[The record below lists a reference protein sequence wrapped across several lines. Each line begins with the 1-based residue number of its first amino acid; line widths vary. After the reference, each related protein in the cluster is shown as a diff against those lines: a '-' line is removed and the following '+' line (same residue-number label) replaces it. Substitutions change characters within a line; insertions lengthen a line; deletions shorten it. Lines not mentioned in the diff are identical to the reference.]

1 MKQMEIAAA
10 PIWAR
15 GSADPAFFAREQ
27 AQLGKLWT
35 LLGLTTDIPRDGDWF
50 RASLGGRS
58 VFVQRFGDTLRGFE
72 NVCKHRF
79 YPLRTADRGNGP
91 IRCGFHHWQ
100 YNKDGLAVGIPKC
113 QEMFGVTPRELNARL
128 TSIEIATCGIL
139 IFGRFACPEHRETL
153 EDYLADGFPI
163 LRAMWSLQRAPY
175 AASTT
180 IAANWKFG
188 LHISLDDYHLVA
200 VHPGTF
206 GKNGYLGTDSVR
218 YFRFGMHS
226 AYFHGAD
233 ENALADTVNACRQG
247 CYQPP
252 DYRIFQFFPNL
263 VAAHF
268 EAARNWFVL
277 IQQYVP
283 LASDRTL
290 LRSWYCLAP
299 FQPVDRGVAH
309 RLLRIA
315 AAPWLPLIVPF
326 YMRRITNEDNAVCE
340 RMQPQARHM
349 RGPILG
355 RHEERIGWFED
366 SYAQALGEPAYS
378 VGEEHT

>member
-1 MKQMEIAAA
+1 VEIADN

-15 GSADPAFFAREQ
+15 GSADPAFFEKEQ

-72 NVCKHRF
+72 NVCAHRF

-128 TSIEIATCGIL
+128 TPIEIATCGIL
-139 IFGRFACPEHRETL
+139 IFGRFVSPEHRETL

-163 LRAMWSLQRAPY
+163 LQAMWRLQRAPY
-175 AASTT
+175 AISTS

-200 VHPGTF
+200 VHPSTF
-206 GKNGYLGTDSVR
+206 GKNGYLGTDTVR

-233 ENALADTVNACRQG
+233 ENALAAMIDDCRQG
-247 CYQPP
+247 CYQPT

-263 VAAHF
+263 IAVHF

-277 IQQYVP
+277 IQQYIP
-283 LASDRTL
+283 LAADRTL
-290 LRSWYCLAP
+290 LRSWYCPAP
-299 FQPVDRGVAH
+299 FRPVERGMTH
-309 RLLRIA
+309 RLLRTA

-326 YMRRITNEDNAVCE
+326 YMRRITSEDNAVCE
-340 RMQPQARHM
+340 QMQPQARHI
-349 RGPILG
+349 RGRPILG

-366 SYAQALGEPAYS
+366 SYAQALGEPVYS
-378 VGEEHT
+378 ASVSPA